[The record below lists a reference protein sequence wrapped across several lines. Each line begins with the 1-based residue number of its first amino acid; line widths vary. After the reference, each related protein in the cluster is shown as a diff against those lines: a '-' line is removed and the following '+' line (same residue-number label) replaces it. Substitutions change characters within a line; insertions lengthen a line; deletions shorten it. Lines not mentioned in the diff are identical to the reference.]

1 MCTKINDFKVFYKI
15 IYLNIVWFWK
25 LEYWRSNLKGV
36 LYKKIER
43 NYKKIIEKY
52 LESGLKTGDH
62 HVVF

>member
-43 NYKKIIEKY
+43 NYKKIIKKY
-52 LESGLKTGDH
+52 LESGLKTEDH
-62 HVVF
+62 HVIF